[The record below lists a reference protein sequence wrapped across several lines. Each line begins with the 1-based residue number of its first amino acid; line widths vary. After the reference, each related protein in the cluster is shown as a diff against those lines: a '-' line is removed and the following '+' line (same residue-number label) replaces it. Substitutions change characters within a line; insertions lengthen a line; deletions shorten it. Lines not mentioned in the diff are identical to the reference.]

1 MRNSKEWIAILNGT
15 RIDSNGFYCGAACV
29 TAYNK
34 KEAIRLLSKAKMH
47 YFGTYKINKE
57 VRRNTNIYA
66 NYKKINMKGIL
77 YIIYYP
83 YLFIILIITLKQK
96 NENVFQRI

>member
-1 MRNSKEWIAILNGT
+1 MRNNKEWIAVLNGT

-47 YFGTYKINKE
+47 YFGSYSISKE
-57 VRRNTNIYA
+57 ARRGTNVYQ
-66 NYKKINMKGIL
+66 N
-77 YIIYYP
+77 
-83 YLFIILIITLKQK
+83 
-96 NENVFQRI
+96 

>member
-1 MRNSKEWIAILNGT
+1 MRNSKEWIATLNGT

-47 YFGTYKINKE
+47 YFGSYSINKE
-57 VRRNTNIYA
+57 ARRGTNVYH
-66 NYKKINMKGIL
+66 N
-77 YIIYYP
+77 
-83 YLFIILIITLKQK
+83 
-96 NENVFQRI
+96 

>member
-15 RIDSNGFYCGAACV
+15 RIDSNGFYCSAACV

-47 YFGTYKINKE
+47 YFGSYSISKE
-57 VRRNTNIYA
+57 ARKGTNVYH
-66 NYKKINMKGIL
+66 N
-77 YIIYYP
+77 
-83 YLFIILIITLKQK
+83 
-96 NENVFQRI
+96 

>member
-1 MRNSKEWIAILNGT
+1 MGGFGFLNYPPLYLHHIIHHLKNNMRNSKEWIAVLNGT

-29 TAYNK
+29 TSYNK

-47 YFGTYKINKE
+47 YFGTYKISKE

-66 NYKKINMKGIL
+66 N
-77 YIIYYP
+77 
-83 YLFIILIITLKQK
+83 
-96 NENVFQRI
+96 